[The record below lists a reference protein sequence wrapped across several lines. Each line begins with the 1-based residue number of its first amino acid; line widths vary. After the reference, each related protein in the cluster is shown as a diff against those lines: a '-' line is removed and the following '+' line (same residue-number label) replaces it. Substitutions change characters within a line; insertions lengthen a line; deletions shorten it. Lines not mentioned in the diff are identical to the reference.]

1 MTDKTDALLTER
13 NSTHG
18 DFALNADFS
27 QKLKRLI
34 REAPGYSALHPVHR
48 EALDVIALKISRVLS
63 GRPYESDHW
72 ADIAGY
78 ARLAERVAPPFDIN
92 AQKAPDAGVPR
103 APEVIDNQGEKYPP
117 RHPHPLNSCYNCGGP
132 LVARTNS
139 TDDGMWCKKCG
150 WKQ

>member
-27 QKLKRLI
+27 QRFKRLI

-48 EALDVIALKISRVLS
+48 EALDVIALKISRILS
-63 GRPYESDHW
+63 GCPYEPDHW

-78 ARLAERVAPPFDIN
+78 ARLAERAKEPFDAE
-92 AQKAPDAGVPR
+92 AQKAPNEGVRTPFMSSTEDIKRQRTLAGT
-103 APEVIDNQGEKYPP
+103 
-117 RHPHPLNSCYNCGGP
+117 CCNCGGE